1 MSQPAEQVGIEPALA
16 EWLAAE
22 KMAWLTTVRRDGTP
36 LPTPIWFLWWGDHFL
51 LFSEPNALKVRNIR
65 RNGRVAIN
73 FNTDAT
79 GEKFAVF
86 TGTATIDPEPVAAA
100 ERAAYVEKYRQGMV
114 MIGVT
119 PEEHAGRWSTA
130 IRVRPERIRAE
141 LHEPTGTL

>member
-1 MSQPAEQVGIEPALA
+1 MSQPAEQVLIEPALA

-22 KMAWLTTVRRDGTP
+22 KMAWLTTVRGDGTP

-51 LFSEPNALKVRNIR
+51 LFSEPDALKVRNIR
-65 RNGRVAIN
+65 RNPRVALN

-79 GEKFAVF
+79 GELFAVF
-86 TGTATIDPEPVAAA
+86 TGEAIIDPQPVSVA
-100 ERAAYVEKYRQGMV
+100 ERAAYVAKYRNGMA

-119 PEEHAGRWSTA
+119 ADEHAQRWSTV
-130 IRVRPERIRAE
+130 IRIRPDRVRAQ